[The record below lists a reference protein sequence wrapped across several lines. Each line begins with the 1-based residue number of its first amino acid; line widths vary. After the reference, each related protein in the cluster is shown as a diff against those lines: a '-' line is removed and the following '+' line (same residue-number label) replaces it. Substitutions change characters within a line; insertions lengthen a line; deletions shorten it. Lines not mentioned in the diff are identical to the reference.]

1 MRGCPI
7 VSSCLL
13 PHACQCVLSQDTKCL
28 IGWNDDTMV
37 ISFRGTASMANVAS
51 DLKVGGAGP
60 LWECAWLQPH
70 APAVLCPS
78 PMASL
83 RVFGSPLNQSPPSAS
98 PHHPSPQ
105 VWRKIWPKNIS
116 TKRCW
121 KLGGVPRV
129 HSGFYHAYTANGFN
143 FQLMKRLKSLLLRLS
158 KDNPG
163 KRVRVYVTGHSLG
176 GALATLCAYDVMTHC
191 QMNHAEHY
199 EVSCYTFGAPRTG
212 NHAFAKLFASV
223 VPDTWHIINSD
234 VRPLL
239 LCGGR
244 GPWGVGAWKGSTPS
258 PALPKTAR
266 RGGAGVSD
274 QRDHVCRA
282 ADRASAVLR
291 PLLPT
296 HPDRTR

>member
-1 MRGCPI
+1 MAAATCTSSVVPI
-7 VSSCLL
+7 PNGLAACLRFSAQ
-13 PHACQCVLSQDTKCL
+13 PV
-28 IGWNDDTMV
+28 GPP
-37 ISFRGTASMANVAS
+37 AST
-51 DLKVGGAGP
+51 
-60 LWECAWLQPH
+60 
-70 APAVLCPS
+70 
-78 PMASL
+78 
-83 RVFGSPLNQSPPSAS
+83 
-98 PHHPSPQ
+98 HHLTPQ

-143 FQLMKRLKSLLLRLS
+143 FQLMKRLKSLLIRLS

-212 NHAFAKLFASV
+212 NHAFAKLFAGV

-244 GPWGVGAWKGSTPS
+244 GPWGGGARKGSTPS
-258 PALPKTAR
+258 PALPKTVR
-266 RGGAGVSD
+266 RGDRVCQTRGITGAALPTVHRLCSGPCSQPTPTGHGDALWQV
-274 QRDHVCRA
+274 
-282 ADRASAVLR
+282 
-291 PLLPT
+291 LLPVQARGPPRDDQPAGGPAGAAAIRRAVCPS
-296 HPDRTR
+296 HAWK